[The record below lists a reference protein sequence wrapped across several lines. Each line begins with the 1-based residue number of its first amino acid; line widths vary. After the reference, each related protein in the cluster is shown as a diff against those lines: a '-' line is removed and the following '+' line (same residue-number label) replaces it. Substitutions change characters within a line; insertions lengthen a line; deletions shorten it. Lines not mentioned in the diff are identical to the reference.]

1 MTDINI
7 AINDLI
13 LLKSEYLLIDSDSLK
28 INIDELI
35 LNIKFLDDEDPNRKP
50 YLNAKASNDQTELN
64 MKLFNY
70 KKSNGSGFIKPLE
83 IGELDEKN
91 LYFSYWVQT
100 INYEE
105 NKRILAFNLYK
116 EA

>member
-1 MTDINI
+1 MSDIQI
-7 AINDLI
+7 AINNLV
-13 LLKSEYLLIDSDSLK
+13 LLKSEYLLIDSNSLK
-28 INIDELI
+28 INIEELVLRI
-35 LNIKFLDDEDPNRKP
+35 EFLDDEDKKNS
-50 YLNAKASNDQTELN
+50 YLKARANDEQTELN

-70 KKSNGSGFIKPLE
+70 KKSNGSGFIKPIQ
-83 IGELDEKN
+83 IGELGNKA

-100 INYEE
+100 INYED